1 VLEVVQALGEI
12 KIGQV
17 REGQRRFNLTLEL
30 PDRYRNDPDAVA
42 EIMVPTDA
50 GERISLSRLARITIT
65 EGPTV
70 VNREWGK
77 RRTVVGANVRGRDLG
92 GFVAETRQRI
102 AEDIPLPTG
111 YYVTF
116 GGQFEHYER
125 ATQRLYI
132 IIPIVIVSISLLLF
146 FSIGSVRDS
155 LIVLTGAPFA
165 AFGGVVALWLRDLDF
180 TISAAV
186 GFIAVSGV
194 SMLSGLVLVSTIRQ
208 RIAAG
213 MSVNQAIEQTRLI
226 RLRPILMTALV
237 AALGFVPM
245 ALNTG
250 VGAEVQRP
258 LASVVIGGI
267 LADNV
272 LTLFVLPAL
281 YSLFGGRDLL
291 HSRSRAHAWRTRPDA
306 VTAPMQVGA

>member
-1 VLEVVQALGEI
+1 VI
-12 KIGQV
+12 
-17 REGQRRFNLTLEL
+17 
-30 PDRYRNDPDAVA
+30 
-42 EIMVPTDA
+42 
-50 GERISLSRLARITIT
+50 
-65 EGPTV
+65 
-70 VNREWGK
+70 NREWGK
-77 RRTVVGANVRGRDLG
+77 RRTIVQSNVRARDLG
-92 GFVAETRQRI
+92 GFVTEARHRI
-102 AEDIPLPTG
+102 AEDVPMPAG

-125 ATQRLYI
+125 ATQRLYF
-132 IIPIVIVSISLLLF
+132 IIPIVIVSIALLLY

-165 AFGGVVALWLRDLDF
+165 ALGGVLALLIRDLDF

-213 MSVNQAIEQTRLI
+213 APVREAIEQTRLI

-258 LASVVIGGI
+258 LATVVIGGI
-267 LADNV
+267 LSDNL

-281 YSLFGGRDLL
+281 YSLFGGRDV
-291 HSRSRAHAWRTRPDA
+291 RRTMPPIAPDS
-306 VTAPMQVGA
+306 TTP